1 MTTLLER
8 NALVRLLDTLD
19 GSHVALQRENGELAI
34 HGKFGHI
41 YAGANGYLLC
51 VVSDRLSTRCW
62 HMIKGNLHFCRLTQD
77 GDSEGCLLV
86 DRLPNATEAV
96 VIRESLGIRKRRT
109 MTADGLAA
117 LERARASINS
127 AFSGCPAGP
136 PNASEALPSTPFQ

>member
-8 NALVRLLDTLD
+8 NALARLLDTLD
-19 GSHVALQRENGELAI
+19 GSHAALQRENGELAI
-34 HGKFGHI
+34 RGKFGHI
-41 YAGANGYLLC
+41 YPCGSGYLLC
-51 VVSDRLSTRCW
+51 VVSDRLSTRRW
-62 HMIKGNLHFCRLTQD
+62 HIIKGNLHFCRLTQD

-86 DRLPNATEAV
+86 NRLPNATEAF

-109 MTADGLAA
+109 MTAEGLAV

-127 AFSGCPAGP
+127 DFRECPGGT